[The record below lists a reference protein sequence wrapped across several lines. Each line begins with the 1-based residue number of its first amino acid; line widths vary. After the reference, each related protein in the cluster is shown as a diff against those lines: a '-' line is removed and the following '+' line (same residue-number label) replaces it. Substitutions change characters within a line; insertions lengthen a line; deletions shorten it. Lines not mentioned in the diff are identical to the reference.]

1 MSVDKAVADSF
12 KGKSERGF
20 LYTLAPDFPAFAG
33 HFEGHPVLPAVCQM
47 SLCAHAAGQFLATA
61 VQIAALS
68 RAKFV
73 KPVVP
78 GTQIAVS
85 LTARGENSFMAELSD
100 AQTGEKISQLI
111 FSITRKEQL

>member
-1 MSVDKAVADSF
+1 MSVDKAVASCF
-12 KGKSERGF
+12 KGKSERGY

-47 SLCAHAAGQFLATA
+47 SLCAHAAGQFLDAQT
-61 VQIAALS
+61 QIAQVS
-68 RAKFV
+68 RAKFI

-78 GTQIAVS
+78 GTQIAVN

-111 FSITRKEQL
+111 FSVTRKEQL